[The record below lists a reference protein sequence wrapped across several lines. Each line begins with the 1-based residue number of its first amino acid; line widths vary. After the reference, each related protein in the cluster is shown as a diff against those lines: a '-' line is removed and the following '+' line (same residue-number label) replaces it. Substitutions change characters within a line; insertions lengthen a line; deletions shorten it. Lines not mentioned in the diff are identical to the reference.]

1 MNKPPKYII
10 NGKPFKSQPAI
21 KVHFQDILRQAV
33 VDEDL
38 PLERFLDCIALFE
51 RHPDFAEK
59 RGCGIQSVR
68 VVFNP
73 VYGDRCFWIYRTD
86 GSHTDISY
94 PTCISAKG
102 RTPRQSFMSAC
113 RQAIADQVI
122 AFKRAKF
129 SLNQLVKCEISGRL
143 VSEKDSHVDHF
154 VPFVNMVEVFA
165 KTRRIDIA
173 NTRYVDKGDGDI
185 VTEFACERLRKQWQ
199 DYHRHNCVLQIVHK
213 DENAAKGSRV
223 PF

>member
-1 MNKPPKYII
+1 MNKPPKYVI
-10 NGKPFKSQPAI
+10 NSKGFNSQPAI
-21 KVHFQDILRQAV
+21 KLHFQGILRDAV
-33 VDEDL
+33 IDADL
-38 PLERFLDCIALFE
+38 PDEQFQDCISLFE
-51 RHPDFAEK
+51 RHPDFVEK
-59 RGCGIQSVR
+59 RGCGIKSVK

-73 VYGDRCFWIYRTD
+73 LFGDRCFWIYRTD

-102 RTPRQSFMSAC
+102 RTPRQAFMSAC
-113 RQAIADQVI
+113 RYAIADQVI
-122 AFKRAKF
+122 AFKRSKF
-129 SLNQLVKCEISGRL
+129 NAHPLVKCEISGKL

-165 KTRRIDIA
+165 KTRRIDIGKVD
-173 NTRYVDKGDGDI
+173 YIDKGDGDI
-185 VTEFACERLRKQWQ
+185 VIEFACESLEKQWQ

-213 DENAAKGSRV
+213 DENAAKGSKV